1 MQLIP
6 LIHSGSPAA
15 PRSPTA
21 AGSDPAVSFAATFDQ
36 LVPLN
41 GNGTAVTAQ
50 DSPDADA
57 DGLPNVD
64 GATPEEEKQEGDEA
78 AALSQIQPR
87 LPALAKDAAVSR
99 HDAPPEVK
107 AKVSKHPRS
116 GAESV
121 ITFTTGFRSVMLPVE
136 QVESLPPAATAMP
149 GKAFLHGSS
158 VEGQAAPEP
167 LHVMTS
173 SEQRLVLT
181 PYKTPQAP
189 ESGSDETSNSA
200 QNILLEPKT
209 TLHDGAFSTA
219 AAAPKGAP
227 TLMTEAP
234 DLPTAKSTHPP
245 AALPNTPP
253 PMPRP
258 ATAPDMPV
266 RFDVSAVPVA
276 STQQPLLVPTQ
287 HTTPLVQATPGA
299 ALSMTENPPQPL
311 QQATAS
317 VTVRL
322 ITAPAQPANAI
333 APDSQP
339 AASKENV
346 LPRDPADAPA
356 IRQAAD
362 RPDSRQPTPTPV
374 TNVASASPSQPSA
387 DPIPVDAAPDA
398 ILTDM
403 RASGAPPAQNQSV
416 TTPSASTHLHTTVA
430 RQIAEA
436 AVQTSADRQIELTL
450 NPAEL
455 GRVRMS
461 LSTSDAGASVTIHAD
476 RPETLDLMR
485 RNIGELESEF
495 ADMGYGDVDFAFS
508 SGDGT
513 QDQRDDTPPHNMQ
526 PSVEIATDPAVTQGD
541 TPLSPDSAMDIRV

>member
-41 GNGTAVTAQ
+41 GNGIAVTAQ
-50 DSPDADA
+50 DSPDTDA
-57 DGLPNVD
+57 DGLPIVD

-87 LPALAKDAAVSR
+87 QPALAKDAPVSR

-116 GAESV
+116 GAESM
-121 ITFTTGFRSVMLPVE
+121 ITFTTGSRSVMLPVE

-167 LHVMTS
+167 LHVTAS

-181 PYKTPQAP
+181 PYKTPQAA
-189 ESGSDETSNSA
+189 ESGSDKTSHSA
-200 QNILLEPKT
+200 RNILVEPKT

-253 PMPRP
+253 SMPRP
-258 ATAPDMPV
+258 ATAPDMPI

-287 HTTPLVQATPGA
+287 PTTPLVQATPGA
-299 ALSMTENPPQPL
+299 ALSMVENPPQPM

-322 ITAPAQPANAI
+322 ITAPAQPANI
-333 APDSQP
+333 IPPDSQP
-339 AASKENV
+339 AAFTENA
-346 LPRDPADAPA
+346 LPPDPADAPA
-356 IRQAAD
+356 IRQTAD
-362 RPDSRQPTPTPV
+362 RHAPPQPTPTPV
-374 TNVASASPSQPSA
+374 TTDVRAAAPQPSA
-387 DPIPVDAAPDA
+387 EPIPVDAAPDA

-403 RASGAPPAQNQSV
+403 RASGAPPVQTHSV
-416 TTPSASTHLHTTVA
+416 TAPSAPTHLHTTVA

-508 SGDGT
+508 GGDGA
-513 QDQRDDTPPHNMQ
+513 QDQRDDTPPRNMQ

>member
-41 GNGTAVTAQ
+41 GNGIAVTAQ
-50 DSPDADA
+50 DSPDTDA
-57 DGLPNVD
+57 DGLPIVD

-87 LPALAKDAAVSR
+87 QPALAKDAPVSR

-116 GAESV
+116 GAESM
-121 ITFTTGFRSVMLPVE
+121 ITFTTGSRSVMLPVE

-167 LHVMTS
+167 LHVTAS

-181 PYKTPQAP
+181 PYKTPQAA
-189 ESGSDETSNSA
+189 ESGSDKTSHSA
-200 QNILLEPKT
+200 RNILVEPKT

-253 PMPRP
+253 SMPRP
-258 ATAPDMPV
+258 ATAPDMPI
-266 RFDVSAVPVA
+266 RFDVSAVPMA

-287 HTTPLVQATPGA
+287 PTTPLVQATPGA
-299 ALSMTENPPQPL
+299 ALSMTENPPQPM

-322 ITAPAQPANAI
+322 ITAPAQPANVI
-333 APDSQP
+333 PPDSQS
-339 AASKENV
+339 AAFTENV

-362 RPDSRQPTPTPV
+362 RPDPRQPTPTLV
-374 TNVASASPSQPSA
+374 TTDVRAAAPQPSA
-387 DPIPVDAAPDA
+387 EPIPVDAAPDA

-403 RASGAPPAQNQSV
+403 RASGAPPVHTHSV
-416 TTPSASTHLHTTVA
+416 TAPSAPTQLHATVA

-436 AVQTSADRQIELTL
+436 AVQTSADRQIDLTL

-508 SGDGT
+508 GGDGA
-513 QDQRDDTPPHNMQ
+513 QDQRDDTPPHDMQ